1 METTVKRTIN
11 VREYP
16 FSVSFEDF
24 GDEGKCYTATFFD
37 YPRIVGSGETPDE
50 AIEDARDLLQ
60 ATIEYLEAAGE
71 TVIVPVAKL
80 ASDELSGRLTFRC
93 SKRLHEDIIEHANKE
108 GISINSF
115 INDAVHYYIRAL
127 EGYRMEEELRTAESS
142 QGNLVKKYI

>member
-1 METTVKRTIN
+1 MDSKRIDVKN
-11 VREYP
+11 YP
-16 FSVSFEDF
+16 FSVTYQDF

-37 YPRIVGSGETPDE
+37 YPRIVGSGKTPDE

-60 ATIEYLEAAGE
+60 ETIEYLEAAGE

-80 ASDELSGRLTFRC
+80 FSDELSGRLTFRC
-93 SKRLHEDIIEHANKE
+93 SKRLHEDIIEHSNKE

-127 EGYRMEEELRTAESS
+127 EGYRMEEELRAAESS
-142 QGNLVKKYI
+142 QGNLIKKYI